1 MSHYSQVQSKMTNK
15 ETLIQACK
23 NQADVLE
30 VKSPYVIRG
39 YANQEVKGDVV
50 CLLEGSY
57 DLGFCWNG
65 ESFNMVADFKLGSCG
80 GGSRDLVTLAN
91 RIVKEYAK
99 LEAYNLGNSNKSLS
113 SANISVVIH

>member
-1 MSHYSQVQSKMTNK
+1 MSHFSQVNSKMTNK

-23 NQADVLE
+23 NQSEVLE
-30 VKSPYVIRG
+30 VKSPYTIRG
-39 YANQEVKGDVV
+39 YAGQEVKGDVV
-50 CLLEGSY
+50 CLLDRNY

-65 ESFNMVADFKLGSCG
+65 ESFNMVADFSLGSCG
-80 GGSRDLVTLAN
+80 GGSLELVALAN

-113 SANISVVIH
+113 SANISVVVH